1 MTIDFTEYVVCLD
14 EHDHEHREALES
26 SYHEAQRVMSPRG
39 LQNYLEGIR
48 AFCTLGRGQDLVLT
62 YVQEMPGVA
71 KEVGEDII
79 PDVVEAMMKLASH
92 TSGSVITLILANL
105 PLAASRLGD
114 AEVMRGFLKLLHQ
127 MTGKAP
133 RGLRPM
139 MENLDELL
147 SKLTLGG
154 LRRWV
159 MWGAQAHQRDLDG
172 QLAYFGLQTESAR
185 AILQSERRGTLF
197 IDNQRKLNFYLRA
210 LWARAFF
217 MRPTAGDFES
227 RQGIRPFIEDF
238 QIHVPDAFD
247 PFHGIDGME
256 VYRATAAH
264 AAAHMVY
271 TREPISAE
279 QLSQAQM
286 RMIELFEDARIE
298 YLAYSEFPGLRKLW
312 LGFFTAEEKMGSDP
326 SSGSDPIFSKP
337 HETMDLMMRTTRAI
351 MDRDYRDELDVINRV
366 ADDFVARLEQDPYD
380 PRLSWMAGID
390 FYNRIVEIAK
400 IPSVRILSE
409 WPIPYR
415 DDNRYFWEF
424 SENMFVSQGI
434 DYLPT
439 SQQTVRKH
447 VSVMEMV
454 NEIDSEM
461 KDDKPQEV
469 WVLDTELFPYEDMG
483 ISYNESEGVEPVS
496 DPYHY
501 NEWDYH
507 VQLARPEWATVI
519 ERRQPKGD
527 PGTMDEILTKHKP
540 IASRIRHL
548 IDALQPQGIVR
559 RRGYEEGEE
568 LDLNAAIRAM
578 IDIRRGVMPDPRIN
592 IRIARHIRD
601 LSIVVLMDLS
611 ESTNEKIGDIAE
623 GEAGY
628 EEQSSIL
635 DLTREATGLLSWAID
650 SIGDNFAVHGFASD
664 GRHDVQYY
672 RFKAF
677 EQSYD
682 DDAKSRLAGMQG
694 GLSTRM
700 GAALRHAGWHLTQQT
715 AQKRLVLLI
724 TDGEPADIDERDP
737 QYLRHDT
744 KKAVEDLAMSGVY
757 TYCLT
762 LDPNADRY
770 VARIFGEN
778 NYSIVDHVERL
789 PERLPA
795 VFAALTG

>member
-1 MTIDFTEYVVCLD
+1 MSIDFSEYITCID
-14 EHDHEHREALES
+14 ENNTEHREAIEA
-26 SYHEAQRVMSPRG
+26 SYNEAQRVMSPRG
-39 LQNYLEGIR
+39 LQNYLEGVR
-48 AFCTLGRGQDLVLT
+48 AFCTLGRGQDLVMT
-62 YVQEMPGVA
+62 YIQEIPGVV

-79 PDVVEAMMKLASH
+79 PDVVEGMMKLSSH
-92 TSGSVITLILANL
+92 TSGSVITLIVQNL

-159 MWGAQAHQRDLDG
+159 LWGAQAHQRDLDG
-172 QLAYFGLQTESAR
+172 QMAYFALKTDSSKS
-185 AILQSERRGTLF
+185 ILQQERRGTLF

-227 RQGIRPFIEDF
+227 RQGIRPYIEDF

-247 PFHGIDGME
+247 AFRGIDGME
-256 VYRATAAH
+256 LYRATVAH

-286 RMIELFEDARIE
+286 RMIELFEDARVE
-298 YLAYSEFPGLRKLW
+298 YLAYNEFPGLRKLW
-312 LGFFTAEEKMGSDP
+312 LQFFTAEITKDDELG
-326 SSGSDPIFSKP
+326 KP

-351 MDRDYRDELDVINRV
+351 MDPDYTDKMAALNEIAADYRAKL
-366 ADDFVARLEQDPYD
+366 AADPYAKN
-380 PRLSWMAGID
+380 LAWTAGIE
-390 FYNRIVEIAK
+390 FYNKMTEIAK

-424 SENMFVSQGI
+424 SENMFETQGI
-434 DYLPT
+434 DYLPS
-439 SQQTVRKH
+439 SQQTIRKN
-447 VSVMEMV
+447 VSLMEMI
-454 NEIDSEM
+454 NEIDSEL

-469 WVLDTELFPYEDMG
+469 WVLNTELFPYEDMG
-483 ISYNESEGVEPVS
+483 ISFNQSEGIEPVS
-496 DPYHY
+496 EPYHY

-507 VQLARPEWATVI
+507 VQLSRPEWATVV
-519 ERRQPKGD
+519 ERRQGKGN
-527 PGTMDEILTKHKP
+527 PEVMDEILTKHKP

-568 LDLNAAIRAM
+568 LDLNAAVRAM
-578 IDIRRGVMPDPRIN
+578 IDIRRGIMPDPRIN
-592 IRIARHIRD
+592 IRITRHVRD
-601 LSIVVLMDLS
+601 LSIVLLLDLS
-611 ESTNEKIGDIAE
+611 ESTNEKIGGLKE
-623 GEAGY
+623 GEEGY
-628 EEQSSIL
+628 EDQDSIL
-635 DLTREATGLLSWAID
+635 DLTRESAGLLSWAID

-672 RFKAF
+672 RYKDFD
-677 EQSYD
+677 QPYD
-682 DDAKSRLAGMQG
+682 DDAKSRLAGMKG
-694 GLSTRM
+694 NLSTRM
-700 GAALRHAGWHLTQQT
+700 GAALRHAGWHLTQQN
-715 AQKRLVLLI
+715 AQKRLVLLV

-737 QYLRHDT
+737 QYLRHDA
-744 KKAVEDLAMSGVY
+744 KKAVEDLAMQGVY

-770 VARIFGEN
+770 VSRIFGEN
-778 NYSIVDHVERL
+778 NFSIVDDVERL
-789 PERLPA
+789 PERLPN
-795 VFAALTG
+795 VFAALTS

>member
-1 MTIDFTEYVVCLD
+1 MTIDFTEYVSCLKP
-14 EHDHEHREALES
+14 EDHEHLEVLES
-26 SYHEAQRVMSPRG
+26 AYHEAQRVMSPRG
-39 LQNYLEGIR
+39 VQNYLEGMR

-79 PDVVEAMMKLASH
+79 PDIVEAMMKLASH
-92 TSGSVITLILANL
+92 TSGSVITLIIANL

-139 MENLDELL
+139 MANLDELL

-172 QLAYFGLQTESAR
+172 QLAYFGLQSR
-185 AILQSERRGTLF
+185 SSKSILQAERRGTLF

-210 LWARAFF
+210 LWARSFF

-227 RQGIRPFIEDF
+227 RQGIRPYIEDF

-247 PFHGIDGME
+247 PFRGIDGME

-271 TREPISAE
+271 TRQPISAE

-286 RMIELFEDARIE
+286 RMIELFEDARVE

-312 LGFFTAEEKMGSDP
+312 LKFFTAKPGENDDLGQ
-326 SSGSDPIFSKP
+326 P

-351 MDRDYRDELDVINRV
+351 MDRDYRDELDVINQV
-366 ADDFVARLEQDPYD
+366 ADDFVSKLQDDPYN
-380 PRLSWMAGID
+380 PRLSWMAGVD

-415 DDNRYFWEF
+415 DDNRYFWDF
-424 SENMFVSQGI
+424 SENMFETRGV
-434 DYLPT
+434 DYLPS

-447 VSVMEMV
+447 VSLMEFV

-461 KDDKPQEV
+461 KDDRPQEV
-469 WVLDTELFPYEDMG
+469 WVLNTELFPYEDMG
-483 ISYNESEGVEPVS
+483 ISYNQMEGVEPVS

-501 NEWDYH
+501 SEWDYH
-507 VQLARPEWATVI
+507 VQLARPDWSTVI
-519 ERRQPKGD
+519 ERKQGRGD
-527 PGTMDEILTKHKP
+527 PKIMDDILTKHKP

-548 IDALQPQGIVR
+548 IDAMQPQGIVR

-568 LDLNAAIRAM
+568 LDLNAAVRAM

-592 IRIARHIRD
+592 IRITRHIRD
-601 LSIVVLMDLS
+601 LSIVLLLDLS
-611 ESTNEKIGDIAE
+611 ESTNEKIGNIAK

-628 EEQSSIL
+628 EEQDSIL
-635 DLTREATGLLSWAID
+635 DLTRESAGLLSWAID

-672 RFKAF
+672 RFKDF
-677 EQSYD
+677 DQHYD
-682 DDAKSRLAGMQG
+682 DEAKSRMAGMKG

-700 GAALRHAGWHLTQQT
+700 GAALRHAGWHLTQQS
-715 AQKRLVLLI
+715 AQKRLVLLV

-737 QYLRHDT
+737 QYLRHDA
-744 KKAVEDLAMSGVY
+744 KKAVEDLAMQGVY

-762 LDPNADRY
+762 LDPDADRY

-789 PERLPA
+789 PERLPN
-795 VFAALTG
+795 VFAAITGG

>member
-1 MTIDFTEYVVCLD
+1 MSIDFSEYITCID
-14 EHDHEHREALES
+14 ENNTEHREAIEA
-26 SYHEAQRVMSPRG
+26 SYNEAQRVMSPRG
-39 LQNYLEGIR
+39 LQNYLEGVR

-62 YVQEMPGVA
+62 YIQEMPGVV

-79 PDVVEAMMKLASH
+79 PDVVEGMMKLSSH
-92 TSGSVITLILANL
+92 TSGSVITLIVQNL

-159 MWGAQAHQRDLDG
+159 LWGAQAHQRDLDG
-172 QLAYFGLQTESAR
+172 QMAYFALKTDSSKS
-185 AILQSERRGTLF
+185 ILQQERRGTLF

-227 RQGIRPFIEDF
+227 RQGIRPYIEDF

-247 PFHGIDGME
+247 AFRGIDGME
-256 VYRATAAH
+256 LYRATVAH

-286 RMIELFEDARIE
+286 RMIELFEDARVE
-298 YLAYSEFPGLRKLW
+298 YLAYNEFPGLRKLW
-312 LGFFTAEEKMGSDP
+312 LQFFTAEITKDDELG
-326 SSGSDPIFSKP
+326 KP

-351 MDRDYRDELDVINRV
+351 MDPDYTDKMAALNEIAADYRAKL
-366 ADDFVARLEQDPYD
+366 AADPYAKN
-380 PRLSWMAGID
+380 LAWTAGIE
-390 FYNRIVEIAK
+390 FYNKMTEIAK

-424 SENMFVSQGI
+424 SENMFETQGI
-434 DYLPT
+434 DYLPS
-439 SQQTVRKH
+439 SQQTIRKN
-447 VSVMEMV
+447 VSLMEMI
-454 NEIDSEM
+454 NEIDSEL

-469 WVLDTELFPYEDMG
+469 WVLNTELFPYEDMG
-483 ISYNESEGVEPVS
+483 ISFNQSEGIEPVS
-496 DPYHY
+496 EPYHY

-507 VQLARPEWATVI
+507 VQLSRPEWATVV
-519 ERRQPKGD
+519 ERRQGKGN
-527 PGTMDEILTKHKP
+527 PEVMDEILTKHKP

-568 LDLNAAIRAM
+568 LDLNAAVRAM
-578 IDIRRGVMPDPRIN
+578 IDIRRGIMPDPRIN
-592 IRIARHIRD
+592 IRITRHVRD
-601 LSIVVLMDLS
+601 LSIVLLLDLS
-611 ESTNEKIGDIAE
+611 ESTNEKIGDLKE
-623 GEAGY
+623 GEDGY
-628 EEQSSIL
+628 EDQDSIL
-635 DLTREATGLLSWAID
+635 DLTRESAGLLSWAID

-672 RFKAF
+672 RYKDFD
-677 EQSYD
+677 QPYD
-682 DDAKSRLAGMQG
+682 DDAKSRLAGMKG
-694 GLSTRM
+694 NLSTRM
-700 GAALRHAGWHLTQQT
+700 GAALRHAGWHLTQQN
-715 AQKRLVLLI
+715 AQKRLVLLV

-737 QYLRHDT
+737 QYLRHDA
-744 KKAVEDLAMSGVY
+744 KKAVEDLAMQGVY

-770 VARIFGEN
+770 VSRIFGEN
-778 NYSIVDHVERL
+778 NFSIVDDVERL
-789 PERLPA
+789 PERLPN
-795 VFAALTG
+795 VFAALTS

>member
-1 MTIDFTEYVVCLD
+1 MSIDFSEYITCID
-14 EHDHEHREALES
+14 ENNTEHREAIEA
-26 SYHEAQRVMSPRG
+26 SYNEAQRFMSPRG
-39 LQNYLEGIR
+39 LQNYLEGVR
-48 AFCTLGRGQDLVLT
+48 AFCTLGRGQDLVMT
-62 YVQEMPGVA
+62 YIQEMPGVV

-79 PDVVEAMMKLASH
+79 PDVVEGMMKLSSH
-92 TSGSVITLILANL
+92 TSGSVITLIVQNL

-159 MWGAQAHQRDLDG
+159 LWGAQAHQRDLDG
-172 QLAYFGLQTESAR
+172 QMAYFALKTDSSKS
-185 AILQSERRGTLF
+185 ILQQERRGTLF

-247 PFHGIDGME
+247 AFRGIDGME
-256 VYRATAAH
+256 LYRATVAH

-286 RMIELFEDARIE
+286 RMIELFEDARVE
-298 YLAYSEFPGLRKLW
+298 YLAYNEFPGLRKLW
-312 LGFFTAEEKMGSDP
+312 LQFFTAEITKDDELG
-326 SSGSDPIFSKP
+326 KP

-351 MDRDYRDELDVINRV
+351 MDPDYTDDMPALNEIAADYR
-366 ADDFVARLEQDPYD
+366 AKLEADPYAKN
-380 PRLSWMAGID
+380 LAWTAGIE
-390 FYNRIVEIAK
+390 FYNKMTEIAK

-424 SENMFVSQGI
+424 SENMFETQGI
-434 DYLPT
+434 DYLPS
-439 SQQTVRKH
+439 SQQTIRKN
-447 VSVMEMV
+447 VSLMEMV
-454 NEIDSEM
+454 NEIDSEL

-483 ISYNESEGVEPVS
+483 ISFNESEGVEPVS
-496 DPYHY
+496 EPYHY

-507 VQLARPEWATVI
+507 VQLSRPEWATVV
-519 ERRQPKGD
+519 ERRQGKGN
-527 PGTMDEILTKHKP
+527 PEVMDEILTKHKP

-568 LDLNAAIRAM
+568 LDLNAAVRAM
-578 IDIRRGVMPDPRIN
+578 IDIRRGIMPDPRIN
-592 IRIARHIRD
+592 IRITRHVRD
-601 LSIVVLMDLS
+601 LSIVLLLDLS
-611 ESTNEKIGDIAE
+611 ESTNEKIGDLKE
-623 GEAGY
+623 GEDGY
-628 EEQSSIL
+628 EDQDSIL
-635 DLTREATGLLSWAID
+635 DLTRESAGLLSWAID

-672 RFKAF
+672 RYKDFD
-677 EQSYD
+677 QPYD
-682 DDAKSRLAGMQG
+682 DEAKSRLAGMKG
-694 GLSTRM
+694 NLSMRM
-700 GAALRHAGWHLTQQT
+700 GAALRHAGWHLTQQN
-715 AQKRLVLLI
+715 AQKRLVLLV

-744 KKAVEDLAMSGVY
+744 KKAVEDLAMQGVY

-770 VARIFGEN
+770 VSRIFGEN
-778 NYSIVDHVERL
+778 NFSIVDDVERL
-789 PERLPA
+789 PERLPN
-795 VFAALTG
+795 VFAALTS